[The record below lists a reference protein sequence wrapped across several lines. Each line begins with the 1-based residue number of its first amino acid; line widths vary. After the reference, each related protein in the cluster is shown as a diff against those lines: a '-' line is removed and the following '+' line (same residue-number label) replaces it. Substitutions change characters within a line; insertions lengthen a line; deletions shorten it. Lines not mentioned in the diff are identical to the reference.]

1 MAKLHFRY
9 GTMGSSKTA
18 QLLMTRFNYM
28 EKGRKVWL
36 IKPSIDTRDGKTIV
50 KSRVGIE
57 APADV
62 ISPNENIEA
71 IIFDKHAARNMP
83 DVIIADECQF
93 FTEDQILQLRN
104 VVTAYNIPVLCYG
117 LRTDFQRKLFPGSKA
132 LFELADEIEEVKSI
146 CKCGNLATF
155 NARIDK
161 NGEIVTVGKQIE
173 LGGNDKYISV
183 CPHCYDK
190 AIESKLPF

>member
-1 MAKLHFRY
+1 MAKLHFRH
-9 GTMGSSKTA
+9 GAMGSSKTA

-28 EKGRKVWL
+28 EKGRTVWL
-36 IKPSIDTRDGKTIV
+36 VKPSADTRDGAITV

-62 ISPNENIEA
+62 IHPHDNIETIVLIKRA
-71 IIFDKHAARNMP
+71 KNDMP

-93 FTEDQILQLRN
+93 FTEEQILQLRN
-104 VVTAYNIPVLCYG
+104 VVNEYDVPVLCFG

-161 NGEIVTVGKQIE
+161 NGEIVTKGKQIE
-173 LGGNDKYISV
+173 LGGNDKYVSM
-183 CPHCYDK
+183 CPKCYDEAVK
-190 AIESKLPF
+190 NKLPF